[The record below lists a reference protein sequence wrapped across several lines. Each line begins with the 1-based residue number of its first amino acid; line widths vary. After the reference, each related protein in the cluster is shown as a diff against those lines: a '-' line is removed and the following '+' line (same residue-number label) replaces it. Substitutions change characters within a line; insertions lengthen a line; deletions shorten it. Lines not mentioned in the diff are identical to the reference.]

1 MHSLALLAFGNVG
14 WEQLKPYIPLGLAF
28 GGIYAVAGVGMV
40 VLYRATGVLNLSF
53 GAVGAAGALVSWW
66 FIHHTGCPEVVAYLI
81 AVAFGGVVTLLYG
94 LVLGPAF
101 AAREPLV
108 KTMATL
114 GLALVVI
121 GLMGWRAPP
130 LNAAPR
136 FLQLPTTRWKYEIS
150 GATVNWTEIMALIVA
165 VALTVGTTAYLRYTK
180 LGTGM
185 RALANDR
192 EISATLGV
200 PVRRVEAAA
209 WLGSGLVCGAAGL
222 LLADQLQ
229 TLDGSTLAFTFVIAS
244 LSAAVIGRLSSL
256 WVTLG
261 AGIVIGLVQSL
272 LTPFYSWPSLDTGSL
287 SAYRT
292 VTPFVIAT
300 VGLLWLARRRSITIS
315 RTTH

>member
-1 MHSLALLAFGNVG
+1 MLHNALLAIGNVG
-14 WEQLKPYIPLGLAF
+14 WEELKPYIPLGLAF
-28 GGIYAVAGVGMV
+28 GGIYSVAGVGMV

-66 FIHHTGCPEVVAYLI
+66 FIHHTGVPEAVAYLI
-81 AVAFGGVVTLLYG
+81 ALAFGGAATLLYG
-94 LVLGPAF
+94 LVFGPAF

-108 KTMATL
+108 KMMGTL
-114 GLALVVI
+114 GLALIVI

-136 FLQLPTTRWKYEIS
+136 FLQLPTSQWRYEIS
-150 GATVNWTEIMALIVA
+150 GATVNWTQIMALLFAIV
-165 VALTVGTTAYLRYTK
+165 LTVGTTAFLRYTK

-185 RALANDR
+185 RALADDR

-222 LLADQLQ
+222 LLADQLS
-229 TLDGSTLAFTFVIAS
+229 TLDGSTLAFNFVIAA
-244 LSAAVIGRLSSL
+244 LAAAVVGQLRSL

-261 AGIVIGLVQSL
+261 AGILIGLVQSI
-272 LTPFYSWPSLDTGSL
+272 LTPYYSWPSLDTGSL
-287 SAYRT
+287 SSYRT

-300 VGLLWLARRRSITIS
+300 IGLLWMGRRRVITIS
-315 RTTH
+315 RSTH

>member
-1 MHSLALLAFGNVG
+1 MHSVALLAFGNVG
-14 WEQLKPYIPLGLAF
+14 WGQLKPFIPLGFAF

-81 AVAFGGVVTLLYG
+81 AVAFGGVLTLLYG
-94 LVLGPAF
+94 VLFGPAF

-108 KTMATL
+108 KMMGTL
-114 GLALVVI
+114 GLALIVI

-136 FLQLPTTRWKYEIS
+136 FLQLPTTRWKYEVS
-150 GATVNWTEIMALIVA
+150 GATVNWTQIMALIFA
-165 VALTVGTTAYLRYTK
+165 VVLTVGTTAYLRYTK

-200 PVRRVEAAA
+200 PVRTVEATA
-209 WLGSGLVCGAAGL
+209 WLGSGLVSGAAGL
-222 LLADQLQ
+222 LLADQLN
-229 TLDGSTLAFTFVIAS
+229 TLDGSTVAFNFIIAALA
-244 LSAAVIGRLSSL
+244 AAVIGRLRSL
-256 WVTLG
+256 WATLV
-261 AGIVIGLVQSL
+261 AGIVIGLVQSI

-287 SAYRT
+287 SSYRT

-300 VGLLWLARRRSITIS
+300 VGLLWLGRRRVISIGRS
-315 RTTH
+315 AH